1 MSDDVHLDSDRI
13 NLVRKLYRNKFE
25 LLASMR
31 LWVLGMCGACG
42 FLPGLVLLNSKLL
55 VLGLP
60 IIFLIRN
67 DLYCL
72 VKTDKAF
79 RVSMF
84 LIILVGSVS
93 LGVSVIVNRFEL
105 VFVPL
110 FLVTGWAIY
119 FFLMFCREIENK
131 F

>member
-1 MSDDVHLDSDRI
+1 MSDGDHLDSDRFD
-13 NLVRKLYRNKFE
+13 LVRKLYRNKFE

-31 LWVLGMCGACG
+31 LWVLGMCGVCS

-60 IIFLIRN
+60 IIFSIRN

-84 LIILVGSVS
+84 LIILVSSVS

-105 VFVPL
+105 VFVPF
-110 FLVTGWAIY
+110 FLVTGWTIY
-119 FFLMFCREIENK
+119 FFLLFCREIENK
-131 F
+131 Y